1 VNVHRPCYDRAM
13 RLAGLIRPS
22 SRVVLGIAF
31 VAARAK
37 GGALNFAYYGT
48 IEIVSRVIS
57 LDLTW

>member
-1 VNVHRPCYDRAM
+1 MNVHRPCYDRAM

-48 IEIVSRVIS
+48 IEIVIS
-57 LDLTW
+57 LDLT